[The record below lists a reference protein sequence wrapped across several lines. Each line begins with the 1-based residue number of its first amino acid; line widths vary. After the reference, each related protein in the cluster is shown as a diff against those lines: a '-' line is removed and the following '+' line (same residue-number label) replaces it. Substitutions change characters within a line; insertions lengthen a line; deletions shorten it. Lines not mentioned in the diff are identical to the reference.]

1 MLDKAIARGLNL
13 EQMEAVQLLRGP
25 VCILAG
31 AGSGK
36 TTTIT
41 RRIANQVREGAFAPS
56 EILAVT
62 FTDKAA
68 KEMVSRL
75 QVLSVREVRARTFHA
90 EALAQYRRYCPEPF
104 DILGSKGPVLASLV
118 QSLPMPYKFTS
129 LREIATEIEWAK
141 NRRLTPSTYEAR
153 RGEHEPPIPV
163 DLMSK
168 VFASYE
174 RRKAA
179 ARQIDFEDLLEQTI
193 AILENDFD
201 TLQEV
206 RYRYRAFT
214 VDEYQDV
221 NLLQQTLLE
230 LWLGDRDDICV
241 VGDDYQS
248 IFGFTGASASYL
260 LGFPNRFRACKVV
273 TLTTNYRSTPE
284 ILSIANQLVPR
295 LGGTTKVLNAA
306 LTPGPAPAVRKFILA
321 EDEVTFIVETS
332 RKLNRDG
339 VPWEEMAVLHR
350 INGRSEELELAL
362 AKAGTPYHVKD
373 SVFLRRPAARA
384 MIPKLRRMLKR
395 AASEA
400 VIELTDQF
408 GYKPE
413 DDFSGDEATRQADLG
428 RFRAMASSFGGDVA
442 EFIKDLEGRFS
453 SDESRRGLQIL
464 TYHRSK
470 GLEFTAVF
478 LPRCEERE
486 IPFVLA
492 KTDADLAE
500 ERRLFYVGITRAK
513 RHLFLSCC
521 AMREG
526 ERRKMQNPSPLLKE
540 IGWVPNSGEAPPRT
554 AAKATNGKRAGTSV
568 PPGDQSL
575 FDALKSWRLE
585 KSREA
590 GVPAYVIF
598 HDSTLASIASARPT
612 SITGLAG
619 ISGVGPAKC
628 ERFGE
633 EVIEVVARA
642 HDSNRKL

>member
-1 MLDKAIARGLNL
+1 MLDKAIARGLNPQ
-13 EQMEAVQLLRGP
+13 QMEAVQFLRGP

-41 RRIANQVREGAFAPS
+41 RRIANQVRQGAFAPGD
-56 EILAVT
+56 ILAVT

-68 KEMVSRL
+68 KEMGSRL
-75 QVLSVREVRARTFHA
+75 QTLSVREVRARTFHA
-90 EALAQYRRYCPEPF
+90 EALAQYRRYCDEPF
-104 DILGSKGPVLASLV
+104 EILGSKSPVLASLV
-118 QSLPMPYKFTS
+118 QSLPPPYKFTS

-153 RGEHEPPIPV
+153 LGEHEPPIPV
-163 DLMSK
+163 DLMTR

-174 RRKAA
+174 RRKSAS
-179 ARQIDFEDLLEQTI
+179 RQIDFEDLLEHTV
-193 AILENDFD
+193 AILENDFNAS
-201 TLQEV
+201 QEV
-206 RYRYRAFT
+206 RTRYRAFT

-221 NLLQQTLLE
+221 NLLQQTLLD

-260 LGFPNRFRACKVV
+260 IGFPDRFKAAKVV

-284 ILSIANQLVPR
+284 ILSVANRLVPR
-295 LGGTTKVLNAA
+295 LGGTPKVLNAA
-306 LTPGPAPAVRKFILA
+306 SGQGPSPAIRRFTLA
-321 EDEVTFIVETS
+321 EDEIAFIVETA
-332 RKLNRDG
+332 RRLNREG
-339 VPWEEMAVLHR
+339 VPWIEMAVLFR
-350 INGRSEELELAL
+350 INGRSEELESAL
-362 AKAGTPYHVKD
+362 AKGGIPYQVKD

-384 MIPKLRRMLKR
+384 MLPKLKRMLNR

-400 VIELTDQF
+400 ITELTDEF
-408 GYKPE
+408 GFKP
-413 DDFSGDEATRQADLG
+413 DDEFSGDEATRQADLR
-428 RFRAMASSFGGDVA
+428 RFRALGASFSGDVA
-442 EFIKDLEGRFS
+442 GFLKDLEARFS
-453 SDESRRGLQIL
+453 SDESPKGLQIL

-492 KTDADLAE
+492 KSDEDLEE

-513 RHLFLSCC
+513 RELFISCC
-521 AMREG
+521 AMREN
-526 ERRKMQNPSPLLKE
+526 ERRKMQNPSPLLNE
-540 IGWVPNSGEAPPRT
+540 IGWMAATEGPPR
-554 AAKATNGKRAGTSV
+554 AGAGQSKEAKRAKPSV
-568 PPGDQSL
+568 PPGDQEL
-575 FDALKSWRLE
+575 FEALKNWRLE

-598 HDSTLASIASARPT
+598 HDSTLASIAEARPS
-612 SITGLAG
+612 SIQGMAALAG
-619 ISGVGPAKC
+619 IGPTKC
-628 ERFGE
+628 ERYGA
-633 EVIEVVARA
+633 EVIEIVKRG
-642 HDSNRKL
+642 